1 MVKVHMLIK
10 DGSNTLILAF
20 WHWLQALK
28 SIIKF
33 PKCGLF
39 FVFKQINT
47 YFFKSPK
54 GVYDRGLPIPY
65 LSTMKTLILY
75 TP

>member
-10 DGSNTLILAF
+10 DGSNTLIHAF

-28 SIIKF
+28 RILKF
-33 PKCGLF
+33 PKCGLL

-47 YFFKSPK
+47 YFF
-54 GVYDRGLPIPY
+54 
-65 LSTMKTLILY
+65 
-75 TP
+75 